1 MNSTLKSNATYSV
14 IENAKNFA
22 HITAY
27 TETLKEHRATPFI
40 LKETKRTTDVF
51 IAQMQYHSASS

>member
-27 TETLKEHRATPFI
+27 KVYRKIERAPSDAFYF
-40 LKETKRTTDVF
+40 KRNKTNN
-51 IAQMQYHSASS
+51 